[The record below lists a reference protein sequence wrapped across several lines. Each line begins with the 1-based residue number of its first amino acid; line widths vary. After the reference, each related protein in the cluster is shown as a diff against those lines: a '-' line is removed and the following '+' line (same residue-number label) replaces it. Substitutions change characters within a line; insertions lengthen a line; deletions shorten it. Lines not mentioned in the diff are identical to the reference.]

1 MAGPAS
7 HPPVSAATPIVGA
20 PRADPIGAVLLVL
33 AGVAA
38 AVPMAAPWR
47 PLPVGVLPDLEGA
60 RLSGWQVV
68 QQLSTATDPGLLA
81 VITKWSLLLA
91 TAGGVALVGL
101 GLLMF
106 VPMTHRPVG
115 SAALTVAGGLLA
127 VGTWLL
133 VRADPVFGVPAA
145 DLLQTGSPGVLLLL
159 ASGVVGLF
167 GAVKA
172 LATG

>member
-1 MAGPAS
+1 
-7 HPPVSAATPIVGA
+7 VSAATPVVGA

-38 AVPMAAPWR
+38 AVPLAAPWR
-47 PLPVGVLPDLEGA
+47 PAPAGVLPELDGT
-60 RLSGWQVV
+60 RLTGWQVV
-68 QQLSTATDPGLLA
+68 QHLSTAADPGLLA
-81 VITKWSLLLA
+81 VITKWSMLLA

-115 SAALTVAGGLLA
+115 AAALAVAIGLLA
-127 VGTWLL
+127 VGSWLL

-145 DLLQTGSPGVLLLL
+145 DLLQQGSPGVLLLL